1 MVGAA
6 FQDDASVMGKSAAEL
21 AAEEK
26 AEKEA
31 AERREKAD
39 AEKKK
44 RDEAAEKKKREEA
57 AAAKLAPPARDPDA
71 KTQPAVARYCRCAGG
86 EWVHKMVDDKKVE
99 VKGDDGNALKDVDGN
114 PVYELE
120 WGKCPETPTHYI
132 TNWMQL
138 EAKVVEGAA
147 ADAEPELNYP
157 KTCPEN
163 W

>member
-86 EWVHKMVDDKKVE
+86 EWVHKWLMIKRLKLKVMME
-99 VKGDDGNALKDVDGN
+99 MLLRTLMEIQFTNLNGENAQKLQLITLPTGCNLRLK
-114 PVYELE
+114 L
-120 WGKCPETPTHYI
+120 
-132 TNWMQL
+132 L
-138 EAKVVEGAA
+138 KV
-147 ADAEPELNYP
+147 LLLTQSQN
-157 KTCPEN
+157 
-163 W
+163 